1 MRIVFAGTPEFA
13 ARHLETLLKSSHE
26 IVAVI
31 TQPDKKGKRGRSLV
45 ESPVKKLARE
55 FGLPALQ
62 PLKLTKKDLSP
73 FSFELLV
80 VVAFGQI
87 LDLDV
92 LEAPTNGSINV
103 HASLLPRWRGAAPI
117 QRSILAGDKNS
128 GITIMQM
135 DDGLDTG
142 NILTSQSI
150 QSAED
155 NSESLSQKLCSLGQ
169 ELMLKTLED
178 LDRLQKDAVPQSD
191 ELTTYAAKISKDE
204 ARINWASDST
214 FIERQVRAFNPSPV
228 AYTSING
235 IRVKIFSAKESK
247 EEKGNAGE
255 IIQLDKEGVLVG
267 TKTKAI
273 RIRELQLNQ
282 GKGKILKEADIQNG
296 WSHIFSCGKAFD
308 QP

>member
-13 ARHLETLLKSSHE
+13 AKHLEALLKSRHE
-26 IVAVI
+26 ILAVI
-31 TQPDKKGKRGRSLV
+31 TQPDKKGRRGQSLI
-45 ESPVKKLARE
+45 ESPVKRLARE
-55 FGLPALQ
+55 SGLPALQ
-62 PLKLTKKDLSP
+62 PVRLTKKDLSP

-92 LEAPTNGSINV
+92 LETATKGSINV

-142 NILTSQSI
+142 NILAYQSV
-150 QSAED
+150 QSARD
-155 NSESLSQKLCSLGQ
+155 NSESLSKKLCLLGQ
-169 ELMLKTLED
+169 NLLLKTIES
-178 LDRLQKDAVPQSD
+178 LDQLQQEAIPQS
-191 ELTTYAAKISKDE
+191 EEPVTYAGKISKEE
-204 ARINWASDST
+204 ARIDWQSDSN

-228 AYTSING
+228 AYTFIDG
-235 IRVKIFSAKESK
+235 IRVKIFSAEES
-247 EEKGNAGE
+247 EKDQGEAGE
-255 IIQLDKEGVLVG
+255 IIKINQDGVLVG

-273 RIRELQLNQ
+273 LIKELKLNQ
-282 GKGKILKEADIQNG
+282 GKGNILKNADIQNG
-296 WSHIFSCGKAFD
+296 WSHVFFSGKSFD

>member
-13 ARHLETLLKSSHE
+13 AKHLEALLKSRHE
-26 IVAVI
+26 ILAVI

-62 PLKLTKKDLSP
+62 PLRLTKKDLSP

-92 LEAPTNGSINV
+92 LETPTKGSINV

-142 NILTSQSI
+142 NILASQSI
-150 QSAED
+150 QSAEE
-155 NSESLSQKLCSLGQ
+155 SSKSLSQKLCLLGQ
-169 ELMLKTLED
+169 ELLLKTLGD
-178 LDRLQKDAVPQSD
+178 LDRLQKNAISQSD
-191 ELTTYAAKISKDE
+191 ELSTYAAKISKDE
-204 ARINWASDST
+204 ARINWLTDST
-214 FIERQVRAFNPSPV
+214 FIERQVRAFTTDTPTP
-228 AYTSING
+228 
-235 IRVKIFSAKESK
+235 
-247 EEKGNAGE
+247 
-255 IIQLDKEGVLVG
+255 
-267 TKTKAI
+267 
-273 RIRELQLNQ
+273 
-282 GKGKILKEADIQNG
+282 
-296 WSHIFSCGKAFD
+296 
-308 QP
+308 

>member
-1 MRIVFAGTPEFA
+1 LRIVFAGTPEFA
-13 ARHLETLLKSSHE
+13 ARHLEALLKSRHD

-31 TQPDKKGKRGRSLV
+31 TQPDKKGKRGQSLV

-55 FGLPALQ
+55 FGLQALQ
-62 PLKLTKKDLSP
+62 PLRLTKKDLSP

-92 LEAPTNGSINV
+92 LETPAKGSINV

-142 NILTSQSI
+142 NILASQSI
-150 QSAED
+150 QSAEES
-155 NSESLSQKLCSLGQ
+155 SESLSQKLCSLGQ
-169 ELMLKTLED
+169 ELMLKTLGD
-178 LDRLQKDAVPQSD
+178 LDRLQKDAIPQSD
-191 ELTTYAAKISKDE
+191 ELSSYAAKISKDE
-204 ARINWASDST
+204 ARINWLSDST

-235 IRVKIFSAKESK
+235 IRVKIFSAKETK
-247 EEKGNAGE
+247 EEGNAGE
-255 IIQLDKEGVLVG
+255 IIQISKEGVLVG

-282 GKGKILKEADIQNG
+282 GKGNILKEADIQNG
-296 WSHIFSCGKAFD
+296 WSHVFSCGKTFD

>member
-1 MRIVFAGTPEFA
+1 LRIVFAGTPEFA
-13 ARHLETLLKSSHE
+13 ARHLEALLKSRHE
-26 IVAVI
+26 ILAVI

-62 PLKLTKKDLSP
+62 PLRLTKNDLS
-73 FSFELLV
+73 SFNLELLV

-92 LEAPTNGSINV
+92 LETPTKGSINV

-273 RIRELQLNQ
+273 RIGELQLNQ

>member
-13 ARHLETLLKSSHE
+13 ARHLEALLKSRHD

-31 TQPDKKGKRGRSLV
+31 TQPDKKGKRGQSLV

-55 FGLPALQ
+55 FGLQALQ
-62 PLKLTKKDLSP
+62 PLRLTKKDLSP

-92 LEAPTNGSINV
+92 LETPAKGSINV

-142 NILTSQSI
+142 NILASQSI
-150 QSAED
+150 QSAEES
-155 NSESLSQKLCSLGQ
+155 SESLSQKLCSLGQ
-169 ELMLKTLED
+169 ELMLKTLGD
-178 LDRLQKDAVPQSD
+178 LDRLQKDAIPQSD
-191 ELTTYAAKISKDE
+191 ELSSYAAKISKDE
-204 ARINWASDST
+204 ARINWLSDST

-235 IRVKIFSAKESK
+235 IRVKIFSAKETK
-247 EEKGNAGE
+247 EEGNAGE
-255 IIQLDKEGVLVG
+255 IIQISKEGVLVG

-282 GKGKILKEADIQNG
+282 GKGNILKESDIQNG
-296 WSHIFSCGKAFD
+296 WSHIFSCGKTFD

>member
-13 ARHLETLLKSSHE
+13 ARHLEALLKSRHE

-55 FGLPALQ
+55 FGLQALQ

-92 LEAPTNGSINV
+92 LETPTKGSINV

-142 NILTSQSI
+142 NILASQSI
-150 QSAED
+150 QSAEES
-155 NSESLSQKLCSLGQ
+155 SESLSQKLCSLGQ
-169 ELMLKTLED
+169 ELMLKTLGD
-178 LDRLQKDAVPQSD
+178 LDRLQKDAIPQSD
-191 ELTTYAAKISKDE
+191 ELSTYAAKISKDE
-204 ARINWASDST
+204 ARINWLSDST

-235 IRVKIFSAKESK
+235 IRVKIFSAKETK
-247 EEKGNAGE
+247 EEGNAGE
-255 IIQLDKEGVLVG
+255 IIQISKEGVLVG

-273 RIRELQLNQ
+273 RIKELQLNQ
-282 GKGKILKEADIQNG
+282 GKGNILKEADIQNG
-296 WSHIFSCGKAFD
+296 WSHVFSCGKTFD

>member
-13 ARHLETLLKSSHE
+13 ARHLEALLKSRHD

-31 TQPDKKGKRGRSLV
+31 TQPDKKGKRGQSLV

-55 FGLPALQ
+55 FGLQALQ

-92 LEAPTNGSINV
+92 LETPTKGSINV

-142 NILTSQSI
+142 NILASQSI
-150 QSAED
+150 QSAEES
-155 NSESLSQKLCSLGQ
+155 SESLSQKLCSLGQ
-169 ELMLKTLED
+169 ELMLKTLGD
-178 LDRLQKDAVPQSD
+178 LDRLQKDAIPQSD
-191 ELTTYAAKISKDE
+191 ELSTYAAKISKDE
-204 ARINWASDST
+204 ARINWLSDST

-235 IRVKIFSAKESK
+235 IRVKIFSAKETK
-247 EEKGNAGE
+247 EEGNAGE
-255 IIQLDKEGVLVG
+255 IIQISKEGVLVG

-273 RIRELQLNQ
+273 RIKELQLNQ
-282 GKGKILKEADIQNG
+282 GKGNILKEADIQNG
-296 WSHIFSCGKAFD
+296 WSHVFSCGKTFD

>member
-13 ARHLETLLKSSHE
+13 AKHLEALLHSRHE
-26 IVAVI
+26 ILAVI

-45 ESPVKKLARE
+45 ESPVKKLALE
-55 FGLPALQ
+55 SQLPTLQ

-87 LDLDV
+87 LNLDI
-92 LEAPTNGSINV
+92 LETPTKGAINV

-142 NILTSQSI
+142 NILTCHSI
-150 QSAED
+150 ESAGD
-155 NSESLSQKLCSLGQ
+155 SSGSLSKKLCIIGQ
-169 ELMLKTLED
+169 ELLLKTIEN
-178 LDRLQKDAVPQSD
+178 LDRLQQDAIPQRE
-191 ELTTYAAKISKDE
+191 ELANYAKKISKDE
-204 ARINWASDST
+204 AKIDWLSDSA
-214 FIERQVRAFNPSPV
+214 FIDRQVKAFNPSPA
-228 AYTSING
+228 AYTFIDG
-235 IRVKIFSAKESK
+235 IRVKIFSAEESK
-247 EEKGNAGE
+247 EDQGNAGE
-255 IIQLDKEGVLVG
+255 IIRISKDGVLVG

-273 RIRELQLNQ
+273 RIKELQLNQ
-282 GKGKILKEADIQNG
+282 GKGNILKETDIQNG
-296 WSHIFSCGKAFD
+296 WSHIFSRGKTFD
-308 QP
+308 